1 MTIQEELTQKKTNL
15 RAKISEARQAVADK
29 VDNADNLMQEVSGC
43 QKHKNKCFSAVTA
56 IIALKIVTLSSL
68 LLVSPLSFLN

>member
-1 MTIQEELTQKKTNL
+1 MQYSMRMKIQHT
-15 RAKISEARQAVADK
+15 R
-29 VDNADNLMQEVSGC
+29 DNLMQEVSGC